1 MEDVRELIVQFTME
15 QNADY
20 TASLALFTDVS
31 NSKELRE
38 LIVHG
43 KLEAA
48 LLNASMI
55 FDPFHVV
62 VAGHKALHLF
72 QQGKMKTRTLHSEI
86 IFNLSPSSN
95 INDSFKKFGILDS
108 TKDILVVIITQGN
121 GIEKIS
127 ELSKQIKG
135 TLVSLSSLAAISDQE
150 KIRKIYGISDK
161 ELQCDSVENG
171 IITRIATKDAS

>member
-1 MEDVRELIVQFTME
+1 MANVEDLIVQYSMEKNTGFT
-15 QNADY
+15 
-20 TASLALFTDVS
+20 TCLALFTNVS
-31 NSKELRE
+31 NSNELRQM
-38 LIVHG
+38 LVQG

-48 LLNASMI
+48 LLNACMI
-55 FDPFHVV
+55 LDPFHVV

-86 IFNLSPSSN
+86 LFNLSPSTN

-108 TKDILVVIITQGN
+108 TKDILAVMMTKENAIG
-121 GIEKIS
+121 KIS

-135 TLVSLSSLAAISDQE
+135 TLVALPSLTTVSDHE
-150 KIRKIYGISDK
+150 KIRKIYGISDE
-161 ELQCDSVENG
+161 ELQCGSLENG